1 MKRIALTL
9 AAMSICAA
17 PAFAGSI
24 TIKFDSDSGNDQEA
38 VFHDDGTMTSAAGD
52 GTYTYDEDALKM
64 CIESDAYNGCLTFA
78 VPGDEVGHTSA
89 YTGDNGASG
98 TATVVA
104 AEE

>member
-1 MKRIALTL
+1 MLHKIISLPGVISAATIAN
-9 AAMSICAA
+9 AADD
-17 PAFAGSI
+17 GSL
-24 TIKFDSDSGNDQEA
+24 
-38 VFHDDGTMTSAAGD
+38 GTMTSAAGD

-78 VPGDEVGHTSA
+78 EPGNEVGHTSA